1 VDPRLDEAVNRARI
15 GDHRAFRILT
25 EALAPDLIRFLT
37 FFLSGDSY
45 AAHDVVQDTL
55 IAVWDVLPEIRDLSH
70 LRRWCYRVARCK
82 AITWMRRRSPPGRK
96 LRSLDAP
103 RPDGLRYEHPAP
115 EVVLLPEIIVE
126 DGPLGR
132 ALSTLAP
139 RYAVPIHL
147 HYVRGCTTRE
157 TAELLGLKRTTVKM
171 RLHRARALLR
181 RALEAEERD
190 ASIPSIDAPPAKRR
204 SKP

>member
-1 VDPRLDEAVNRARI
+1 
-15 GDHRAFRILT
+15 
-25 EALAPDLIRFLT
+25 LIRFLT
-37 FFLSGDSY
+37 YFLSGDCH

-55 IAVWDVLPEIRDLSH
+55 IAAWDILPEIRDLSH

-82 AITWMRRRSPPGRK
+82 AITWIRRRSPPGRK

-115 EVVLLPEIIVE
+115 ELRRLPEVIVE
-126 DGPLGR
+126 DCPLGR
-132 ALSTLAP
+132 ALSTLP
-139 RYAVPIHL
+139 SRYAVPIHL

-157 TAELLGLKRTTVKM
+157 TADLLGLKRTTVKM

-181 RALEAEERD
+181 RAMEAEKRD
-190 ASIPSIDAPPAKRR
+190 APVPAAEGPPVKRS
-204 SKP
+204 SKR